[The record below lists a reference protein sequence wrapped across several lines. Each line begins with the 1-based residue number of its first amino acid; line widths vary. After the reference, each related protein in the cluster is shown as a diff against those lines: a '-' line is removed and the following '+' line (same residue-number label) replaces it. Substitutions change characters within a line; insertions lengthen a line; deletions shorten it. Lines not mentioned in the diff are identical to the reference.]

1 MPALQ
6 HRAAHFILKNLG
18 MFNRS
23 YTEEAFGRRFVIPII
38 NGRKTYVSEPWMAQM
53 IAHLFRQKPG
63 AFMDVGVNLGQT
75 MLKVAA
81 ADPEREY
88 LGFEPN
94 PACADY
100 AQTLIT
106 ANNFPYA
113 VVPAGLSVHTD
124 ILQLQI
130 YRNEDTDPSA
140 SLVEG
145 FREGAIA
152 TKPVVTVGLDDL
164 PEGLL
169 PKQVAI
175 VKIDVEG
182 GEAYVIEGIR
192 SLLAE
197 QRPHVLVEILPAY
210 NADNSPRLEQQKKI
224 EACLTDANYVMFRI
238 RRHSDETLSTI
249 ERISEIGIHGDL
261 ALADYLMVPA
271 EEADR
276 VEASFS

>member
-6 HRAAHFILKNLG
+6 HRAAHFILKKLG

-23 YTEEAFGRRFVIPII
+23 YTEEAFGRRFVVPII
-38 NGRKTYVSEPWMAQM
+38 NGRKTYVSEPWMAEM
-53 IAHLFRQKPG
+53 IARLFKQKPG
-63 AFMDVGVNLGQT
+63 AFIDVGVNLGQT

-106 ANNFPYA
+106 ANGFPYA
-113 VVPAGLSVHTD
+113 VVPAGLSVDTD

-152 TKPVVTVGLDDL
+152 TKPVVTVGLNDL

-182 GEAYVIEGIR
+182 GEAYVIEGIK

-210 NADNSPRLEQQKKI
+210 NTDNTPRLEQQKKI
-224 EACLTDANYVMFRI
+224 EACLADVNYVMFRI

-249 ERISEIGIHGDL
+249 ERIQEIGIHGDL

-271 EEADR
+271 EEADQ
-276 VEASFS
+276 VEASFT